1 MVASP
6 APAAAPPASPAA
18 ASKDPHDQE
27 QQYRADGGV
36 DDCTDQSRTEM
47 NTQLRQQPTSD
58 EGAQNPEQEITE
70 YPKTSPSHDLACQ
83 PASNETHKQY
93 DQQAFAR
100 NIHCAA
106 SALWVQL
113 ICCRL
118 FNLIVLQR
126 FAFRKDGGQSIRRHL
141 FDQRPDMLRQSVR
154 FACERGTQQPIGYFL
169 ADGGAAN
176 AVDLNIILNGW
187 AGHERLPACLAAVGT
202 DKSRLKRGV
211 APAQA

>member
-18 ASKDPHDQE
+18 ASKEPHDQE

-58 EGAQNPEQEITE
+58 KGAQNPEQEITE
-70 YPKTSPSHDLACQ
+70 YPKTSPLHDLTCQ

-100 NIHCAA
+100 NIHCAT
-106 SALWVQL
+106 SALWVQP

-118 FNLIVLQR
+118 FDLIVYNG
-126 FAFRKDGGQSIRRHL
+126 FAFRKDCGQSIAAICSTNVLICCGNRSAS
-141 FDQRPDMLRQSVR
+141 PANVVR
-154 FACERGTQQPIGYFL
+154 SSRSAISSQM
-169 ADGGAAN
+169 AA
-176 AVDLNIILNGW
+176 LQTPSI
-187 AGHERLPACLAAVGT
+187 
-202 DKSRLKRGV
+202 
-211 APAQA
+211 